1 MSEDGRGSVAG
12 ASLQAPHPARR
23 LGQRRGRRSFVRSP
37 WVRFVV
43 TLACLVTFAGCR
55 GPAGPKPGRTRLES
69 RLVVIPAQLHG
80 SHLVVEAEG
89 DKRGPARFLIDTGS
103 SVTLISPDYASRFAT
118 DLAALD
124 TPQVRVRAANG
135 ELTTLTSVTL
145 RRITLGDAR
154 FDNVQALVYD
164 CAELSA
170 HLGVKL
176 DGVLGFPLFR
186 DTILTLDYPQSRLIV
201 TPAGEAPLTPGARI
215 AFNNT
220 TKVPLI
226 PVQLGDKTLLVL
238 IDSGSDGPLNLNPVG
253 LGDLHWVSTPR
264 PGATVGTLLGNRT
277 QEVGRLAD
285 TLQIGLYPFPE
296 PVVDLTDE
304 LSSLGGEVL
313 RHFTITF
320 DQTRGNVTFHRE
332 TPAPL
337 PTPAK
342 RSLGLS
348 FSKTSAYWRVASVVP
363 GSPADTL
370 GVQVGDLITRLNG
383 ELVEKWDLRR
393 YRELIDRAGAVD
405 VTLLDGRVETTRRI
419 EVFDLV
425 P

>member
-1 MSEDGRGSVAG
+1 MKRAARGPKPEDGGRK
-12 ASLQAPHPARR
+12 APRA
-23 LGQRRGRRSFVRSP
+23 RGRLSLLLGRWSLVLLA
-37 WVRFVV
+37 
-43 TLACLVTFAGCR
+43 LACLLTFSSCR
-55 GPAGPKPGRTRLES
+55 GPAGPKPGRTRLAS
-69 RLVVIPAQLHG
+69 RLVVIPAQLYG
-80 SHLVVEAEG
+80 NHLVVEVEG

-103 SVTLISPDYASRFAT
+103 SVTLITPDYASRFAT
-118 DLAALD
+118 ELAALD

-145 RRITLGDAR
+145 RRIALGDAR
-154 FDNVQALVYD
+154 FENVQALVYD

-201 TPAGEAPLTPGARI
+201 TPAGEPPLTPGARI
-215 AFNNT
+215 AFDNT

-226 PVQLGDKTLLVL
+226 PIQLGDKTLLAL

-253 LGDLHWVSTPR
+253 LGDLRWVSTPR
-264 PGATVGTLLGNRT
+264 PGASVGTLLGNRM

-285 TLQIGLYPFPE
+285 TLQIGLYPLPE

-320 DQTRGNVTFHRE
+320 DQARGNVTFHRE

-337 PTPAK
+337 PTPPK

-348 FSKTSAYWRVASVVP
+348 FAKTPAYWRVASVVP

-393 YRELIDRAGAVD
+393 YRELIDQAVAID

-425 P
+425 R